1 MSSSF
6 PSQPPPPSLQ
16 HFLTHVFQA
25 EYRVLPS
32 PSLSPPRVVA
42 APHRFNLLSLGVPF
56 WCFLYLPLVFFLYWF
71 VSFSFFFTFEFSP
84 LIHVFRCVYC
94 FCSASLTLKVVAP
107 LPMMMVFSARE
118 AYEREE
124 EGVLRK

>member
-1 MSSSF
+1 MFSLSSSGVF
-6 PSQPPPPSLQ
+6 P
-16 HFLTHVFQA
+16 
-25 EYRVLPS
+25 
-32 PSLSPPRVVA
+32 
-42 APHRFNLLSLGVPF
+42 LLVCVIF
-56 WCFLYLPLVFFLYWF
+56 
-71 VSFSFFFTFEFSP
+71 FFFTFEFSP

-107 LPMMMVFSARE
+107 LPMMMVFSAKE